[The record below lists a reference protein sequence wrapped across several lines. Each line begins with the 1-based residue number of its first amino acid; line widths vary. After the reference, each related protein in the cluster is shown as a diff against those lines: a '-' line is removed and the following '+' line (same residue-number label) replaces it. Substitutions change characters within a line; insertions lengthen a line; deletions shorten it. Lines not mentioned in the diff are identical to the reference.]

1 MGEPSLLLYVLLP
14 VRPPDSS
21 VEFVTILTEGRGP
34 AYHLWLSFFRIDL
47 NKFCE
52 PTFPFL
58 MPRFLRYSLLLF
70 LVVSLV
76 GCGGESDE
84 LVIYSGRSKALVDSL
99 VSMYQE
105 QADVPVRVRYGSDAQ
120 LLAALQEEGDQSPAD
135 VFWAN
140 TTGALGNAV
149 NNDLLTELPD
159 SVADRPAR
167 FVPSNQRW
175 TPVTTRFRVLA
186 YNSDEVSADDLPETV
201 RDLPRR
207 RDLEGRVGWTPAYSS
222 FQDFVTAMRVTEG
235 PEATR
240 SWLEGMKNLDPNSY
254 TSNTPMIRAL
264 AAGEI
269 DVALT
274 NHYYVLRLKH
284 GGGEG
289 EYEGD
294 EEEEEEEHEEEEEE
308 TRPSAPV
315 ETYHFASGD
324 LGNLAL
330 VTGAGVLQTSDQSA
344 AAHRFLQFLQSEEAQ
359 SFAANSVNEYPV
371 VSGAEVPDYMVP
383 VDSALGLSPE
393 FELERLQ
400 EMEPTL
406 DLLRDAGLL

>member
-1 MGEPSLLLYVLLP
+1 MSRLCRLSLLLV
-14 VRPPDSS
+14 
-21 VEFVTILTEGRGP
+21 
-34 AYHLWLSFFRIDL
+34 
-47 NKFCE
+47 
-52 PTFPFL
+52 
-58 MPRFLRYSLLLF
+58 

-76 GCGGESDE
+76 GCGGEQDE

-105 QADVPVRVRYGSDAQ
+105 KVDVPVKVKYGSDAQ

-149 NNDLLTELPD
+149 NNDLLIELPD
-159 SVADRPAR
+159 SVVGRPAR

-186 YNSDEVSADDLPETV
+186 YNTDKVSPEDLPGSVKDLPFHDDLED
-201 RDLPRR
+201 RI
-207 RDLEGRVGWTPAYSS
+207 GWTPAYSS

-235 PEATR
+235 ADSTKK
-240 SWLEGMKNLDPNSY
+240 WLEGMRELSPKGY

-269 DVALT
+269 DAALT

-284 GGGEG
+284 DGAEG
-289 EYEGD
+289 EYEG
-294 EEEEEEEHEEEEEE
+294 HEEEEEGE
-308 TRPSAPV
+308 EEEAAAPASAPV
-315 ETYHFASGD
+315 ETYRFQNGD

-330 VTGAGVLQTSDQSA
+330 VTGAGVLQTSNQSA
-344 AAHRFLQFLQSEEAQ
+344 EAQRFLQFLLSEQAQ
-359 SFAANSVNEYPV
+359 SYAANRVNEYPV
-371 VSGAEVPDYMVP
+371 VSGTEVPEYMVP
-383 VDSALGLSPE
+383 VDSAMTLSPE

-400 EMEPTL
+400 EMDPTL
-406 DLLRDAGLL
+406 DLLREVGLL

>member
-1 MGEPSLLLYVLLP
+1 ML
-14 VRPPDSS
+14 
-21 VEFVTILTEGRGP
+21 
-34 AYHLWLSFFRIDL
+34 
-47 NKFCE
+47 
-52 PTFPFL
+52 
-58 MPRFLRYSLLLF
+58 RFLRLSLFLA

-76 GCGGESDE
+76 GCGGEQDE

-105 QADVPVRVRYGSDAQ
+105 KADVSVKVKYGSDAQ

-149 NNDLLTELPD
+149 NNDLLAELPD
-159 SVADRPAR
+159 SVTGRPAR

-186 YNSDEVSADDLPETV
+186 YNSDKISPEDLPESV
-201 RDLPRR
+201 ADLPYHD
-207 RDLEGRVGWTPAYSS
+207 DLEGRIGWTPAYSS

-235 PEATR
+235 SDSTQT
-240 SWLEGMKNLDPNSY
+240 WLEGMTALNPKGY

-269 DVALT
+269 DAALT

-284 GGGEG
+284 GGAEG
-289 EYEGD
+289 EYEG
-294 EEEEEEEHEEEEEE
+294 HEEEEEE
-308 TRPSAPV
+308 GEEEEKAAPASAPV
-315 ETYHFASGD
+315 ETYRFQNGD

-330 VTGAGVLQTSDQSA
+330 VTGAGVLQTSTQSA
-344 AAHRFLQFLQSEEAQ
+344 EAQRFLQFLLSEQAQ
-359 SFAANSVNEYPV
+359 SYAANRVNEYPV
-371 VSGAEVPDYMVP
+371 VSGTEVPDYMVP
-383 VDSALGLSPE
+383 VDSALTLSPE
-393 FELERLQ
+393 FELEKLQ
-400 EMEPTL
+400 DMDPTL
-406 DLLRDAGLL
+406 DLLREVGLL